1 MGCARRHAGPR
12 SSPVKGGGGPDS
24 LWAWG
29 GVVSLCWLSYRQWPL
44 CGLAVAMSLHP
55 PCQPGTGP
63 VKTQEQ
69 LQPQPNCPPGPK

>member
-12 SSPVKGGGGPDS
+12 GSPVKGSGGLDS

-29 GVVSLCWLSYRQWPL
+29 GSGLSLR
-44 CGLAVAMSLHP
+44 GLAVAMSLHP

-69 LQPQPNCPPGPK
+69 LQPQPDCPRGPK

>member
-1 MGCARRHAGPR
+1 MGCACRPAGPR
-12 SSPVKGGGGPDS
+12 GSPVKGSGEPHS

-29 GVVSLCWLSYRQWPL
+29 GSGLSL
-44 CGLAVAMSLHP
+44 CGLAVAVSLHP